1 VSGVGA
7 ENERVSSAEQ
17 PSAPAREDY
26 AYALAI
32 PTRWLDNDAHGH
44 VNNVEYYSFFD
55 TVVTTWL
62 IAEAGHDVRAA
73 PVIGVCIESQCTFHA
88 ALTFPEVIDARMRV
102 GRIGR
107 TSVRYE
113 VALFAGDGGPCA
125 ATGHFVHVYVDRDA
139 RRPTPVPEALRAELE
154 LCRR

>member
-32 PTRWLDNDAHGH
+32 PTRWIDTDAHGH
-44 VNNVEYYSFFD
+44 VNNAQYYSFYD

-62 IAEAGHDVRAA
+62 IAEAGHDVRTAA
-73 PVIGVCIESQCTFHA
+73 VIGVCIESQCTFHA
-88 ALTFPEVIDARMRV
+88 ALTFPETIDARMRV

-113 VALFAGDGGPCA
+113 VALFGADGAPCA
-125 ATGHFVHVYVDRDA
+125 ATGHFVHVYVNREG

-154 LCRR
+154 LCRG

>member
-1 VSGVGA
+1 MGRARPGNRCAGGRRRGSCRAVSGGQAQNEPVEGA
-7 ENERVSSAEQ
+7 AQ

-62 IAEAGHDVRAA
+62 VSVARHDVRTAD
-73 PVIGVCIESQCTFHA
+73 VIGLCVQSRCEFRAS
-88 ALTFPEVIDARMRV
+88 LTFPDVVEAWLRV
-102 GRIGR
+102 GN
-107 TSVRYE
+107 
-113 VALFAGDGGPCA
+113 L
-125 ATGHFVHVYVDRDA
+125 
-139 RRPTPVPEALRAELE
+139 
-154 LCRR
+154 